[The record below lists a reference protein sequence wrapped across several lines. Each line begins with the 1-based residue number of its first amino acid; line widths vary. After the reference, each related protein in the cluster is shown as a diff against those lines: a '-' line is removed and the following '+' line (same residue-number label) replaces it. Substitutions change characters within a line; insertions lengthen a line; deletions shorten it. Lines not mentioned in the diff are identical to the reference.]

1 MGAEGVMAGNLLF
14 TFWIGGGL
22 ALLLFLRRKDGK

>member
-1 MGAEGVMAGNLLF
+1 MGAEEIMAGNLLF

-22 ALLLFLRRKDGK
+22 LLLLFLRRKEGQ